1 MTEQNAG
8 STTAIAAEGEGS
20 TTTPPATSTAA
31 PTTATSGEG
40 ELGEAGKKAIQA
52 EREARKNAEKELADV
67 RAKVKEFEDR
77 DKTETQRITEERDA
91 LKAKA
96 DRLEVENL
104 RRDVAI
110 AKGIPLEAAGR
121 LVGTTRDELEAD
133 ADALAT
139 VLKGA
144 KPAFG
149 NVTATSTST
158 VAGRTYKQSELN
170 DHKFFT
176 DNRADI
182 LLAIKEGRII
192 TD

>member
-8 STTAIAAEGEGS
+8 TENTAGTENSGAGPTT
-20 TTTPPATSTAA
+20 TTTSTPPANEENAV
-31 PTTATSGEG
+31 GEG
-40 ELGEAGKKAIQA
+40 GKRIEVPAEFKAALQKANKEAESFRLKL
-52 EREARKNAEKELADV
+52 KEY
-67 RAKVKEFEDR
+67 EDR
-77 DKTETQRITEERDA
+77 DKTDAQKIQEERDA
-91 LKAKA
+91 LKIERDALKI
-96 DRLEVENL
+96 ENM
-104 RRDVAI
+104 RRDVAL
-110 AKGIPLEAAGR
+110 AKGIPLEAASR
-121 LVGTTRDELEAD
+121 LVGATREELEAD
-133 ADALAT
+133 ADALAG

-158 VAGRTYKQSELN
+158 AAGRTYKQSELN